1 MLSKQKQQTAF
12 DALSETFGYKS
23 PMAAPRIQKII
34 ISAGTGSAKDKKNRG
49 EVVTDRLAKITGQKP
64 MPRPARIAIASFKT
78 RVGDI
83 VGYQVTLRGARMFD
97 FLDKLIHI
105 ALPRTRDF
113 RGIPISAVDGMGNLT
128 IGIKEHTI
136 FPETSDED
144 LKDVFG
150 LAVTIVTT
158 ASSKA
163 EAEAFFRHLGIPL
176 RPSSETDGTPRDRQV
191 DRGGAR
197 LIQ

>member
-1 MLSKQKQQTAF
+1 MMLSKQKQQTAF
-12 DALSETFGYKS
+12 DALSGTFGYKS
-23 PMAAPRIQKII
+23 SMAAPRIQKIVV
-34 ISAGTGSAKDKKNRG
+34 SAGTGSVKDKKNRG
-49 EVVTDRLAKITGQKP
+49 EVVTDRLSKITGQRP
-64 MPRPARIAIASFKT
+64 MPRPARTSIASFKT
-78 RVGDI
+78 RVGDV

-113 RGIPISAVDGMGNLT
+113 RGIPVSAVDGMGNLT
-128 IGIKEHTI
+128 IGIREHTI

-163 EAEAFFRHLGIPL
+163 EAEAFFRHLGMPL
-176 RPSSETDGTPRDRQV
+176 RARLPEGEAMADRPV
-191 DRGGAR
+191 DRGRAR
-197 LIQ
+197 